1 MKIKFV
7 WQKKLK
13 EDAIENKIK
22 IEKLIKKNKGQN
34 QKKNNLKKWYK
45 NMKGQTWISR
55 RKEKKKM
62 SAMHR
67 RFNDCTHRI
76 WRKRRL
82 RRTEWPDIIIFFYHG
97 SQQHTLTTFYYFF
110 WKYHST
116 IGMQAL
122 LQKNYFKI
130 IN

>member
-82 RRTEWPDIIIFFYHG
+82 RRTEWPDIIIFFLSRESTTYVNNFLLFFLKILLYHRDA
-97 SQQHTLTTFYYFF
+97 S
-110 WKYHST
+110 
-116 IGMQAL
+116 
-122 LQKNYFKI
+122 I
-130 IN
+130 ITKKLF

>member
-55 RKEKKKM
+55 RKEKKKCRQCIGG
-62 SAMHR
+62 STTAR
-67 RFNDCTHRI
+67 TAYEERGGWDELNDPT
-76 WRKRRL
+76 
-82 RRTEWPDIIIFFYHG
+82 
-97 SQQHTLTTFYYFF
+97 
-110 WKYHST
+110 
-116 IGMQAL
+116 
-122 LQKNYFKI
+122 
-130 IN
+130 